1 MGLIDLLFGRR
12 RPVKLVFSDE
22 YWMVDVGKHV
32 FPVRK
37 YRLIYERLLAMGVR
51 KDDFILPRPAS
62 DEDIERVHS
71 PRYIRKLKT
80 GDLSRSELQALELPY
95 SPELLRFARLHV
107 GGTVQ
112 AAMAALQEGLAVHLG
127 GGFHHAFADHGEGF
141 CVLNDIAVA
150 AAKLLAEG
158 RVRRIMI
165 VDGDVH
171 QGNGTAAM
179 LGGREE
185 IFTFSIH
192 QMDIY
197 PAEKPA
203 GSLDVGLWSGDGDAR
218 YLAEMNSRFPAL
230 YDSFQPDLVF
240 FLAGTDPLAGDRL
253 GGLAVTKDGLRER
266 DRIVL
271 EGARTRGVPVVVL
284 LAGGYGR
291 DIEDTVEA
299 HVNTIRAARR
309 AARMAPAEGRRL
321 REPRP

>member
-1 MGLIDLLFGRR
+1 MICLANAMGWMDLLLGRR
-12 RPVKLVFSDE
+12 KPVKFVFSDE

-32 FPVRK
+32 FPIRK

-71 PRYIRKLKT
+71 PKYIKKLKT

-95 SPELLRFARLHV
+95 SPELLRFVWLHV
-107 GGTVQ
+107 GGTIQ
-112 AAMAALQEGLAVHLG
+112 AAQAALSEGLAVHLG

-141 CVLNDIAVA
+141 CLLNDTAVA

-158 RVRRIMI
+158 RIRRAMV

-171 QGNGTAAM
+171 QGNGTASIF
-179 LGGREE
+179 GGREE

-203 GSLDVGLWSGDGDAR
+203 GSLDVGLWGGDGDAR
-218 YLAEMNSRFPAL
+218 YLAEMNAHFPAL
-230 YDSFQPDLVF
+230 YDSFKPDLVF
-240 FLAGTDPLAGDRL
+240 FLAGADPLAGDRL
-253 GGLAVTKDGLRER
+253 GGLTLTQEGLRER

-271 EGARTRGVPVVVL
+271 EEARKRRIPVAVL

-291 DIEDTVEA
+291 EIGDTVEA

-309 AARMAPAEGRRL
+309 AARLAR
-321 REPRP
+321 

>member
-1 MGLIDLLFGRR
+1 MGWIELLLGRR
-12 RPVKLVFSDE
+12 KSVKFVYSDE

-32 FPVRK
+32 FPIRK
-37 YRLIYERLLAMGVR
+37 FRLIYERLLAMGVR

-71 PRYIRKLKT
+71 PKYIKKLKT
-80 GDLSRSELQALELPY
+80 GDLSRSEIQTLELPY
-95 SPELLRFARLHV
+95 SPELLRFAWLHV

-112 AAMAALQEGLAVHLG
+112 AAQAALAEGLAVHLG

-141 CVLNDIAVA
+141 CVLNDTAVA

-158 RVRRIMI
+158 RVRRIMV

-171 QGNGTAAM
+171 QGNGTASI
-179 LGGREE
+179 LGGREG

-197 PAEKPA
+197 PAEKPP

-218 YLAEMNSRFPAL
+218 YLSEMNAHFPAL
-230 YDSFQPDLVF
+230 YDSFKPDLVF

-253 GGLAVTKDGLRER
+253 GGLAVTREGLRER

-271 EGARTRGVPVVVL
+271 EGARKRRIPVTVL

-291 DIEDTVEA
+291 EIEDTVEA
-299 HVNTIRAARR
+299 HIDTIRVARR
-309 AARMAPAEGRRL
+309 AARMAR
-321 REPRP
+321 